1 MAHLWSQGFGDAT
14 DSQYAARVATDA
26 AGNVIVS
33 GLVHGTIDL
42 GGGVLTAT
50 GTRDIFLAKYA
61 PDGSHIWS
69 QIFPG
74 TDIALVEG
82 TRVDASGNII
92 IAGFYRGSIDFG
104 GGALASAGDNDI
116 FLAKY
121 DPNGNHLWSRRF
133 GDSDTQ
139 RAYELAVD
147 AAGNVYV
154 TGWFS
159 GIVSFGGM
167 LISSN
172 WVDVWLAKYDPSGNH
187 LWSKGFGDSGGQ
199 AAYGAAVDPSGNV
212 FITGTYDGTI
222 DFGGGPMTYVG
233 YADIFLAKFDTNGNH
248 LWSQSY
254 GDVNHQEAIDLATDS
269 AGNILVTGRN
279 SGTVNFG
286 GGPLTS
292 AGSYDIILAKLA
304 PNGTHLWSTIFGDG
318 ADQRG
323 YAVATDPSDNI
334 FLTCYGNGTMD
345 FGGGPLT
352 STGSADMPAVKLSPT
367 GVHIWSQLYGDT
379 QLQYAVDIET
389 DVSGNAFFVGGNYGT
404 ADFGGGP
411 ITSAGSSDVV
421 MVAFKIDETVPA
433 ALRSLRSYW
442 TGREVEVTWRL
453 VGVDGELS
461 FEVARARETGRF
473 EQIFDAQ
480 VIERDDEF
488 VFVDPA
494 TEPGTTYR
502 YQVVVFENGHAVTSF
517 ETSLTTPSARL
528 SLGQNHPNPFNPVT
542 HIPFVIDEA
551 GHVALGVYDISGRLV
566 RNLIDRPMRAGNHA
580 EEWNGRDANGNA
592 VASGV
597 YFYRLT
603 AGGRTLMRK
612 AVLLK

>member
-1 MAHLWSQGFGDAT
+1 
-14 DSQYAARVATDA
+14 
-26 AGNVIVS
+26 
-33 GLVHGTIDL
+33 
-42 GGGVLTAT
+42 
-50 GTRDIFLAKYA
+50 
-61 PDGSHIWS
+61 
-69 QIFPG
+69 
-74 TDIALVEG
+74 
-82 TRVDASGNII
+82 
-92 IAGFYRGSIDFG
+92 
-104 GGALASAGDNDI
+104 
-116 FLAKY
+116 
-121 DPNGNHLWSRRF
+121 
-133 GDSDTQ
+133 
-139 RAYELAVD
+139 
-147 AAGNVYV
+147 
-154 TGWFS
+154 
-159 GIVSFGGM
+159 
-167 LISSN
+167 
-172 WVDVWLAKYDPSGNH
+172 
-187 LWSKGFGDSGGQ
+187 
-199 AAYGAAVDPSGNV
+199 
-212 FITGTYDGTI
+212 
-222 DFGGGPMTYVG
+222 
-233 YADIFLAKFDTNGNH
+233 
-248 LWSQSY
+248 
-254 GDVNHQEAIDLATDS
+254 
-269 AGNILVTGRN
+269 
-279 SGTVNFG
+279 
-286 GGPLTS
+286 
-292 AGSYDIILAKLA
+292 
-304 PNGTHLWSTIFGDG
+304 
-318 ADQRG
+318 
-323 YAVATDPSDNI
+323 
-334 FLTCYGNGTMD
+334 
-345 FGGGPLT
+345 
-352 STGSADMPAVKLSPT
+352 
-367 GVHIWSQLYGDT
+367 
-379 QLQYAVDIET
+379 
-389 DVSGNAFFVGGNYGT
+389 
-404 ADFGGGP
+404 
-411 ITSAGSSDVV
+411 